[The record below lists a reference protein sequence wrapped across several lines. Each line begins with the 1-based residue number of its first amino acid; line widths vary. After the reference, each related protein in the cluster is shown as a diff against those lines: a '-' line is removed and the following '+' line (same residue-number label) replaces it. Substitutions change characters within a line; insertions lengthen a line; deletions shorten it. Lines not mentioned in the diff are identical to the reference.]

1 MTRRRYDYGEI
12 ASLRRQ
18 GLTYQQIA
26 DCIGCGLSTV
36 DAALREAGM
45 VAKRWRTWPHSQIA
59 QAVEAYQRGASGD
72 AVAGMLGCSWPTA
85 RSVLV
90 RNGVA
95 IRLPGRHGAAGKG
108 TVPPGWLRVHVEDG
122 DEDWLHEPS
131 GVSCTLTDRL
141 EGPGRFVVIDP
152 DLGAFETLADAL
164 GAVEVTT

>member
-26 DCIGCGLSTV
+26 DHIGCGLSTV
-36 DAALREAGM
+36 DAALREAAM
-45 VAKRWRTWPHSQIA
+45 CAKRWRTWPHSQIA
-59 QAVEAYQRGASGD
+59 QAVEAYQRGASVE
-72 AVAGMLGCSWPTA
+72 AVAGLLGCSWPTA
-85 RSVLV
+85 RSTLV
-90 RNGVA
+90 RNGVT
-95 IRLPGRHGAAGKG
+95 IRAQGRSRRRCVG
-108 TVPPGWLRVHVEDG
+108 TVPPGWLRVHTEDD